1 VVVELRQATA
11 MAESLAADVWILVA
25 RFLKAAG
32 GDRGFVSS
40 MCYDMFCSD
49 VPHTSLF
56 LPTVRSQLVAS
67 CSPVSGFPYASH
79 SLGLLRPYR
88 FGLKGAAS
96 MQKDCSN
103 SKCQ

>member
-1 VVVELRQATA
+1 MVVELRQATA

-40 MCYDMFCSD
+40 ICYDMFCSD
-49 VPHTSLF
+49 V
-56 LPTVRSQLVAS
+56 PTVRSQLVAS